1 MRIALDAM
9 GGDHAPKETVRG
21 ALRAIAADD
30 DIQVLLVGREDD
42 IRAEL
47 TGESAESDRI
57 SVVHASDVVDCHES
71 PVDALRRKK
80 DSSIVVGL
88 KQVAANE
95 ADAFISAGNTGAVV
109 GGAQLMWRL
118 IPGIRR
124 AGIAV
129 TLGSREHHSVLL
141 DVGANI
147 SCKPHHLL
155 HYGLMGSV
163 FSERVLEH
171 HNPRVGL
178 LSIGSEDAK
187 GNELVKETRDL
198 FIEAPLNYV
207 GHVEGTDVMGGVA
220 ADVIVCEG
228 FVGNV
233 VLKVC
238 EGLSENLHSRF
249 EEIIGAHVETT
260 EDSKFTQLIGE
271 FRKATDYAEI
281 GGAPLLGVNGTC
293 LIAHGRS
300 DARAIGNGLLLAA
313 RFARA
318 RVVETI
324 AEGMKALQS
333 SE

>member
-1 MRIALDAM
+1 
-9 GGDHAPKETVRG
+9 
-21 ALRAIAADD
+21 
-30 DIQVLLVGREDD
+30 
-42 IRAEL
+42 
-47 TGESAESDRI
+47 
-57 SVVHASDVVDCHES
+57 
-71 PVDALRRKK
+71 
-80 DSSIVVGL
+80 
-88 KQVAANE
+88 
-95 ADAFISAGNTGAVV
+95 
-109 GGAQLMWRL
+109 
-118 IPGIRR
+118 
-124 AGIAV
+124 
-129 TLGSREHHSVLL
+129 
-141 DVGANI
+141 
-147 SCKPHHLL
+147 
-155 HYGLMGSV
+155 
-163 FSERVLEH
+163 
-171 HNPRVGL
+171 VGL

-260 EDSKFTQLIGE
+260 KDSKFTQLIGE

-300 DARAIGNGLLLAA
+300 DARAIGNGLLLAD
-313 RFARA
+313 RFVRA

>member
-21 ALRAIAADD
+21 ALRAVATDSE
-30 DIQVLLVGREDD
+30 IQVILVGREDA

-47 TGESAESDRI
+47 TSDEAATDRI
-57 SVVHASDVVDCHES
+57 RIVHASDVVDCHEG

-88 KQVAANE
+88 KLVGAGE

-109 GGAQLMWRL
+109 GGAQLIWRL

-147 SCKPHHLL
+147 SCKPSHLL

-171 HNPRVGL
+171 KNPRVGL
-178 LSIGSEDAK
+178 LNIGSEDAK
-187 GNELVKETRDL
+187 GNELVKETRTL
-198 FIEAPLNYV
+198 FTEAPLNYV

-260 EDSKFTQLIGE
+260 QDSKFSQLIGE

-300 DARAIGNGLLLAA
+300 DGRAIGNGLLLAA

-333 SE
+333 Q

>member
-21 ALRAIAADD
+21 ALRAIGADSELEV
-30 DIQVLLVGREDD
+30 ILVGREEL

-47 TGESAESDRI
+47 VGGGAEQDRLR
-57 SVVHASDVVDCHES
+57 VVHAADVVDCHES
-71 PVDALRRKK
+71 PVDALRKKK
-80 DSSIVVGL
+80 DSSIVGAL
-88 KQVAANE
+88 KLVAQGE
-95 ADAFISAGNTGAVV
+95 ADAMISAGNTGAVV
-109 GGAQLMWRL
+109 GGAQIIWRL
-118 IPGIRR
+118 IPGIRK

-129 TLGSREHHSVLL
+129 TLGSRDHHTVLL

-147 SCKPHHLL
+147 YCKPSHLL
-155 HYGLMGSV
+155 HYGLMGSI

-171 HNPRVGL
+171 EKPRVAL
-178 LSIGSEDAK
+178 LNIGSEDSK
-187 GNELVKETRDL
+187 GNDLIKETRSL
-198 FIEAPLNYV
+198 FSGAPFNYV
-207 GHVEGTDVMGGVA
+207 GNVEGTDVVGGQA

-228 FVGNV
+228 FLGNV

-249 EEIIGAHVETT
+249 EEIVGAHVETT
-260 EDSKFTQLIGE
+260 ENSDFSRMIGD

-300 DARAIGNGLLLAA
+300 DARAIGNGILLAT
-313 RFARA
+313 RFVRA
-318 RVVETI
+318 QVVETI
-324 AEGMKALQS
+324 AEGMKALCAD
-333 SE
+333 